1 MIPEWQARVHD
12 EHKQLTEKLEKL
24 NKHLDLPVDVMISG
38 SPDEAHRQLLR
49 RQAREMAAYAS
60 TLAERIALF
69 PQLS

>member
-24 NKHLDLPVDVMISG
+24 NKHLDLPVEVISG
-38 SPDEAHRQLLR
+38 SPAETHRQLLR
-49 RQAREMAAYAS
+49 RQAREMEAYAS